1 MPDFSRISWKVKPG
15 VNFKCALTR
24 PSIPL
29 SDVYIDMEA
38 EFPYIKGLNQFLLS
52 KNIKTAAFVK
62 DAEYDANC
70 VVLVRMGTKVK
81 GDAVVF
87 YLNEDKAELW
97 NFLKERFKGRL

>member
-24 PSIPL
+24 PSMPL

-87 YLNEDKAELW
+87 YLNEDL
-97 NFLKERFKGRL
+97 

>member
-1 MPDFSRISWKVKPG
+1 MAVETNVG
-15 VNFKCALTR
+15 VHVPAEPSFRYAR
-24 PSIPL
+24 P
-29 SDVYIDMEA
+29 
-38 EFPYIKGLNQFLLS
+38 
-52 KNIKTAAFVK
+52 AAFVK

>member
-15 VNFKCALTR
+15 VNFKCA
-24 PSIPL
+24 L

>member
-15 VNFKCALTR
+15 VKFKCALTR
-24 PSIPL
+24 PSMPL

-38 EFPYIKGLNQFLLS
+38 EFSYIKGLNQFLLS